1 MVSLNNCHGKH
12 YKITKIPALFSV
24 WFSVKTK
31 QKPAR
36 EAGLCVLLPFH
47 SFSEGGPQ
55 GENNYL
61 PSNELSFALV
71 EVPTIPVP
79 AVNPAGV
86 RMLEAY
92 FSWNLITAAFVPPP
106 NRVVSL
112 PGEPAPEEA
121 TLVAVS
127 LFSNTCKHFTS
138 APEEPTWRV
147 RVKVTLAHAVEEGT
161 TAWFS

>member
-1 MVSLNNCHGKH
+1 MIL
-12 YKITKIPALFSV
+12 
-24 WFSVKTK
+24 K

-36 EAGLCVLLPFH
+36 EAGLCV
-47 SFSEGGPQ
+47 PQ
-55 GENNYL
+55 GRTVYL

-71 EVPTIPVP
+71 EVPTMPVP

-112 PGEPAPEEA
+112 PGEPGPEEA
-121 TLVAVS
+121 TRVAAS
-127 LFSNTCKHFTS
+127 LFNNACKHLTS
-138 APEEPTWRV
+138 LPEAPT
-147 RVKVTLAHAVEEGT
+147 
-161 TAWFS
+161 